1 MTIERLIAYLKY
13 KKIPKEIIVKA
24 VFLIEWKY
32 VLVNKKR
39 LFNSFNWI
47 KKNGYFDIKYKKKLN
62 ILNKEDNL
70 SFLIDFIEPKNIDY
84 SSFIEMNIFRELIQ
98 YIDFILEKYERLKYT
113 GFSHLFV
120 STYPYIY
127 SEYNQKINLVK
138 LMEDYSNH
146 KNKYINTQS
155 KIEEV
160 FNYINNNTIK
170 DWDTKR
176 FGNNKE
182 FLIGLIIYGAMF
194 GTIMILLNSMLFN
207 S

>member
-39 LFNSFNWI
+39 LFNSFNWV

-127 SEYNQKINLVK
+127 SEYNQKVNLVK
-138 LMEDYSNH
+138 LMEKYSNH

>member
-39 LFNSFNWI
+39 LFNSFNWV
-47 KKNGYFDIKYKKKLN
+47 KKNGYFDIKYKKKSN

-84 SSFIEMNIFRELIQ
+84 YSFIEMNIFRELIQ

-113 GFSHLFV
+113 GFSNLFV

-138 LMEDYSNH
+138 LMEKYSNY
-146 KNKYINTQS
+146 KNKYINTQ
-155 KIEEV
+155 
-160 FNYINNNTIK
+160 INNNTIK
-170 DWDTKR
+170 DWDKKT
-176 FGNNKE
+176 FGNDKE

>member
-39 LFNSFNWI
+39 LFNSFNWV

-113 GFSHLFV
+113 GFSNLFV

-127 SEYNQKINLVK
+127 SEYNEKINLVK
-138 LMEDYSNH
+138 LMEDYSEY
-146 KNKYINTQS
+146 KNKYINTQY
-155 KIEEV
+155 KVEKV

-170 DWDTKR
+170 DWDRKKI
-176 FGNNKE
+176 GNNKE

-194 GTIMILLNSMLFN
+194 GTIMIFLDFMLFN

>member
-39 LFNSFNWI
+39 LFNSFNWV

-113 GFSHLFV
+113 GFSNLFV

-127 SEYNQKINLVK
+127 SEYNQKVNLVK
-138 LMEDYSNH
+138 LMEKYSNH

>member
-47 KKNGYFDIKYKKKLN
+47 KKNGYFDIKYKKKSN

-113 GFSHLFV
+113 GFSHLFA
-120 STYPYIY
+120 SIYPYIY

-138 LMEDYSNH
+138 LMEKYSNY
-146 KNKYINTQS
+146 KNKYINTQ
-155 KIEEV
+155 
-160 FNYINNNTIK
+160 INNNTIK
-170 DWDTKR
+170 DWDKKT
-176 FGNNKE
+176 FGNDKE

>member
-47 KKNGYFDIKYKKKLN
+47 KKNGYFDIKYKKKSN

-84 SSFIEMNIFRELIQ
+84 YSFIEMNIFRELIQ

-113 GFSHLFV
+113 GFSNLFV

-138 LMEDYSNH
+138 LMEDYSKH
-146 KNKYINTQS
+146 KNKYINTQY
-155 KIEEV
+155 KVEKDFDYIEK
-160 FNYINNNTIK
+160 NRIK
-170 DWDTKR
+170 NWDRER
-176 FGNNKE
+176 FRDDKE
-182 FLIGLIIYGAMF
+182 FLTALIVYSAMF
-194 GTIMILLNSMLFN
+194 GTLMIFLDFMLFN

>member
-39 LFNSFNWI
+39 LFNSFNWV

-113 GFSHLFV
+113 GFSNLFV

-127 SEYNQKINLVK
+127 SEYNQKVNLVK
-138 LMEDYSNH
+138 LMEDYSDY
-146 KNKYINTQS
+146 KNKYINTQY
-155 KIEEV
+155 KVEEV
-160 FNYINNNTIK
+160 FDYIEKNTIK
-170 DWDTKR
+170 DWGRKR
-176 FGNNKE
+176 FGNDKD
-182 FLIGLIIYGAMF
+182 FLTSLIIYSIMF
-194 GTIMILLNSMLFN
+194 GTIMISLDFMLFK
-207 S
+207 

>member
-39 LFNSFNWI
+39 LFNSFNWV
-47 KKNGYFDIKYKKKLN
+47 KKNGYFDIKYKKKSN

-84 SSFIEMNIFRELIQ
+84 YSFIEMNIFRELIQ

-113 GFSHLFV
+113 GFSHLFA

-138 LMEDYSNH
+138 LMEKYSNY
-146 KNKYINTQS
+146 KNKYINTQ
-155 KIEEV
+155 
-160 FNYINNNTIK
+160 INNNTIK
-170 DWDTKR
+170 DWDKKT
-176 FGNNKE
+176 FGNDKE

>member
-32 VLVNKKR
+32 VLINKKR
-39 LFNSFNWI
+39 LFNSFNWV
-47 KKNGYFDIKYKKKLN
+47 KKNGYFDIKYKKKSN

-84 SSFIEMNIFRELIQ
+84 SSFIEINIFRELIQ

-113 GFSHLFV
+113 GFSNLFV

-146 KNKYINTQS
+146 KNKYINTQY

-170 DWDTKR
+170 DWNRKK

-194 GTIMILLNSMLFN
+194 GTTMIFLDFMLFN

>member
-32 VLVNKKR
+32 VLINKKR
-39 LFNSFNWI
+39 LFNSFNWV
-47 KKNGYFDIKYKKKLN
+47 KKNGYFDIKYKKKSN

-70 SFLIDFIEPKNIDY
+70 SFLIEGIEPKDAN
-84 SSFIEMNIFRELIQ
+84 SSSYFEISTFREVIQ

-113 GFSHLFV
+113 GFSNLFV

-127 SEYNQKINLVK
+127 SEYNQKVNLVK
-138 LMEDYSNH
+138 LMEKYSNH

-155 KIEEV
+155 KVEEV
-160 FNYINNNTIK
+160 FDYIEKNTIK
-170 DWDTKR
+170 DWGRKR
-176 FGNNKE
+176 FGNDKD
-182 FLIGLIIYGAMF
+182 FLTSLIIYSIMF
-194 GTIMILLNSMLFN
+194 GTIMISLDFMLFN